1 MDFEPFFIFHVD
13 LSFLNVIFMSYMDYP
28 STLMLIIV
36 SCLKKYEIFEDFILF
51 LRLTL
56 IKMAFAYIYRI
67 DGIVN

>member
-1 MDFEPFFIFHVD
+1 
-13 LSFLNVIFMSYMDYP
+13 MSYMDYP